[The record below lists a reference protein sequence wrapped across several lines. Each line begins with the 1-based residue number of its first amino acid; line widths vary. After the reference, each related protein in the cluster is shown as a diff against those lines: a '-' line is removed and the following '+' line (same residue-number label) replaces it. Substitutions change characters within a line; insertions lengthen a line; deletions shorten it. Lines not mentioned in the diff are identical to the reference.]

1 MANGKENIFN
11 IKLLTHSRLET
22 DLVNSQ

>member
-11 IKLLTHSRLET
+11 TKLLIHSRLET